1 MLIDTRKQHALFQQQ
16 RNVLGRSFPLLPE
29 RNGTT
34 DFGKLL
40 EEFMGYLASER
51 GLAEQTIVGYR
62 SVAASFLSTCPCEGS
77 ENGLSSLTTVEVN
90 AFLLAEC
97 ARRSI
102 GSTNNVVVAL
112 R

>member
-40 EEFMGYLASER
+40 EEFDKALHDRTTGT
-51 GLAEQTIVGYR
+51 AE
-62 SVAASFLSTCPCEGS
+62 E
-77 ENGLSSLTTVEVN
+77 
-90 AFLLAEC
+90 
-97 ARRSI
+97 AR
-102 GSTNNVVVAL
+102 
-112 R
+112 